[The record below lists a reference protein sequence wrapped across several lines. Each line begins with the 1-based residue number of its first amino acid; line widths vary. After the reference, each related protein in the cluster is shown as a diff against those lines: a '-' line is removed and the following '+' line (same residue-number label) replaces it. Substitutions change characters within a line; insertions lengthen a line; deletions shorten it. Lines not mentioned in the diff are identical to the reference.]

1 VSNIQNSYD
10 YVIVG
15 AGVAGARAVEGVRE
29 LDADASVALIGAEK
43 VPPLYRPDLSKAM
56 WLEGDRKL
64 ADSYLLTDDVAVD
77 MQLDT
82 QVSSI
87 DPDAHT
93 VTLADG
99 ATVGYGKLLLATGS
113 QPRMAGVTP
122 GPRVMGFREAADYE
136 TLRAVATPGSHIVIV
151 GGGYIGAELTSALV
165 QNDVNVTLV
174 MVEDLVQQHMFP
186 RELAERVT
194 AEFVDRGVEV
204 IHGFFSSVEPDDAG
218 ATVIMKDGR
227 QVRGDAV
234 VLGIGVAPR
243 TELAEAAGLEVDN
256 GILVDDHLRTSAAD
270 IYAVGDV
277 ASFPEPLLGRRR
289 IEHMDNAET
298 MGKAVGRI
306 MAGEDVAYGHTPFFW
321 SDLFDDG
328 YEAVG
333 LLNSKLQ
340 TVVDWNSD
348 ESAAVVYYV
357 DEGRVVGVLLWNT
370 WASVP
375 KALDLIA
382 ETKDAPVADVES
394 LRGRI
399 EVPEPEGDA
408 PGDDAPASEGVLDI
422 DAFKVAALDD
432 AGDGII
438 VIDRQGIIRVWNAHC
453 EKLFG
458 WTADQVIG
466 QDVKIM
472 IPEYLRAAHDR
483 GFFAAMESGHL
494 RSDGSARRTKA
505 LTPTGGKV
513 YVEMTFAVVK
523 GGSDQAIGAVAVAR
537 HWDREKNA

>member
-1 VSNIQNSYD
+1 MVSTIRSSYD

-15 AGVAGARAVEGVRE
+15 AGVAGARAVEGIRE
-29 LDADASVALIGAEK
+29 LDADASIALIGAES
-43 VPPLYRPDLSKAM
+43 VPPLYRPDLSKTM
-56 WLEGDRKL
+56 WLEGDRQL
-64 ADSYLLTDDVAVD
+64 ADSYLLSDKVVVD

-82 QVSSI
+82 EVSAI
-87 DPDAHT
+87 EPDAHS

-99 ATVGYGKLLLATGS
+99 TVVSYGKLLLATGS
-113 QPRMAGVTP
+113 EPRLAGVTP

-136 TLRAVATPGSHIVIV
+136 ALHAVATPGSHIVVV

-165 QNDVNVTLV
+165 QNDVKVTLV
-174 MVEDLVQQHMFP
+174 MVGDHVQSNMFP
-186 RELAERVT
+186 EELSAQVT
-194 AEFVDRGVEV
+194 AGFLNRGVTIIDGFFSGVEV
-204 IHGFFSSVEPDDAG
+204 GDAG
-218 ATVIMKDGR
+218 VTVSLTDGT
-227 QVRGDAV
+227 QVSGDAV
-234 VLGIGVAPR
+234 VLGIGVTPR
-243 TELAEAAGLEVDN
+243 TQLAEAAGLEVDN
-256 GILVDDHLRTSAAD
+256 GIVVDDHLRTSAAD
-270 IYAVGDV
+270 VYAVGDV
-277 ASFPEPLLGRRR
+277 ASFPDPLLGRRR

-333 LLNSKLQ
+333 RLDATLA
-340 TVVDWNSD
+340 TVVDWNAD
-348 ESAAVVYYV
+348 ESAAVVYYL
-357 DEGRVVGVLLWNT
+357 DGGRVVGVLLWNT

-375 KALDLIA
+375 KALDLVA
-382 ETKDAPVADVES
+382 ETKDNPVSDPES

-399 EVPEPEGDA
+399 EVPEPEVAEDA
-408 PGDDAPASEGVLDI
+408 EGEHDI

-438 VIDRQGIIRVWNAHC
+438 AIDRQGIIKVWNTHC

-466 QDVKIM
+466 QDVKII
-472 IPEYLRAAHDR
+472 IPEHLRAAHDR

-505 LTPTGGKV
+505 LTPTGGAV